1 MKKRLNFYVL
11 AVVFIS
17 ITATSALL
25 FFHSKKL
32 FSELMHEEKMQLTE
46 RIKADLNYS
55 QAIMELV
62 EHQIANNFQEATIER
77 AKQLAKAY
85 PNPVE
90 VPFDTLQLIADEIGV
105 EHFFLIDKKGVIKN
119 STLFDEIGYDLNNE
133 GEAFMR
139 YFNDM
144 FRTNQYR
151 MQGWGISSVDKSI
164 NAYSYYV
171 APGANYAVETSVNLQ
186 DFLNRYNS
194 TVLSQEGFNLIS
206 TYFVND
212 YRFIKS
218 VDIYNVNDA
227 EWYSLVNLSKEL
239 FLDEEGWHQLRTK
252 GEYTVASDFGEKYY
266 ALIKTNATQKGFPPI
281 LVLEAG
287 FDYTK
292 YYELVRYNLIFN
304 SIVLLII
311 LIVVLL
317 ASPQIID
324 RLLIKKIN
332 IINYNL
338 NSLRLARYDEMKT
351 FKGNDELSAIAD
363 NIMHVK
369 NSVLEREKQLQASK
383 VLAEAADKLK
393 SAFLANMSH
402 EIRTPLN
409 AVVGFAQ
416 LLRDTYPSPDDVERY
431 VNLISVNSNRLLQLI
446 SDIIDLSQIESG
458 QLKVLPRP
466 VCLND
471 LYNELFASANSIIV
485 AYNQVSNTKDIKVLI
500 EKEDFPVGE
509 CIITDPYRLKQI
521 LEQLVDNAIKFTC
534 KGFVKLGYQLQGD
547 RVCFYVSDS
556 GAGIS
561 PENQSRIFGR
571 FVQAEEYL
579 TREHGGT
586 GLGLAICRE
595 LLHIL
600 GGTIEVESVLN
611 QGSTFKV
618 YLPYTP
624 TGKK

>member
-17 ITATSALL
+17 ITTTSALL

-62 EHQIANNFQEATIER
+62 EHQIANDFEKATIKR
-77 AKQLAKAY
+77 AKQLVKSY

-90 VPFDTLQLIADEIGV
+90 VPLDTMRQIAHEIGV
-105 EHFFLIDKKGVIKN
+105 EQFFLIDKNGIIKN
-119 STLFDEIGYDLNNE
+119 STLQKEIGYDLNNE

-139 YFNDM
+139 YYNDM

-186 DFLNRYNS
+186 KFLNRYNS
-194 TVLSQEGFNLIS
+194 TVLSLEAFNLIS
-206 TYFVND
+206 TNFVND

-218 VDIYNVNDA
+218 IDIYNVNDA
-227 EWYSLVNLSKEL
+227 EWYSLVNLTKEL
-239 FLDEEGWHQLRTK
+239 FLDEEGWEQLKAK
-252 GEYTVASDFGEKYY
+252 GEYTAASDFGEKYY
-266 ALIKTNATQKGFPPI
+266 ALIKTNATQKGFPPT
-281 LVLEAG
+281 LVLEAS
-287 FDYTK
+287 FDHTK
-292 YYELVRYNLIFN
+292 YYELVSYNLVFN
-304 SIVLLII
+304 STILLII

-338 NSLRLARYDEMKT
+338 NSLRLARYDEIKT
-351 FKGNDELSAIAD
+351 FKGSDELSAIAD

-416 LLRDTYPSPDDVERY
+416 LLRDTDPTPDDVERY
-431 VNLISVNSNRLLQLI
+431 VNLISINSNRLLQLI

-458 QLKVLPRP
+458 QLKVIPRP
-466 VCLND
+466 LCLND
-471 LYNELFASANSIIV
+471 LYNELFASANAKIV
-485 AYNQVSNTKDIKVLI
+485 AYNQVSNPKDIKVMI
-500 EKEDFPVGE
+500 EKEDFPVE
-509 CIITDPYRLKQI
+509 ACIITDPFRLKQI

-534 KGFVKLGYQLQGD
+534 KGFVKMGYQLQGD
-547 RVCFYVSDS
+547 RVCFYISDT

-600 GGTIEVESVLN
+600 GGTIEVESDLN

-618 YLPYTP
+618 YIPYTP
-624 TGKK
+624 SGKK

>member
-11 AVVFIS
+11 AVVFFS
-17 ITATSALL
+17 ITITSALL
-25 FFHSKKL
+25 FIHAKKL
-32 FSELMHEEKMQLTE
+32 YSELMHEEKKQLTE
-46 RIKADLNYS
+46 RIKTDLNYS

-62 EHQIANNFQEATIER
+62 EHQIANNFQDATIKR
-77 AKQLAKAY
+77 AKQLAKNY
-85 PNPVE
+85 PNPVD

-105 EHFFLIDKKGVIKN
+105 EHFFLIDKNGIINN
-119 STLFDEIGYDLNNE
+119 STLQKEIGYDLNNE
-133 GEAFMR
+133 GEAFMK

-144 FRTNQYR
+144 FRINQYR

-186 DFLNRYNS
+186 DFLNQYNS

-206 TYFVND
+206 THFVND

-239 FLDEEGWHQLRTK
+239 FLDEEGWNQLKTK
-252 GEYTVASDFGEKYY
+252 GEYTEASDFGEKYY
-266 ALIKTNATQKGFPPI
+266 ALIKTQTTQKGFPPI
-281 LVLEAG
+281 LVLEAV

-304 SIVLLII
+304 GTILLII

-317 ASPQIID
+317 ASPHIID

-338 NSLRLARYDEMKT
+338 NSLRLARYNEMKT

-363 NIMHVK
+363 NLMHVT

-409 AVVGFAQ
+409 AVVGFSQ
-416 LLRDTYPSPDDVERY
+416 LLRDTDPSPDDVERY
-431 VNLISVNSNRLLQLI
+431 VNLINDNSNRLLQLI

-458 QLKVLPRP
+458 QLKVIPRP
-466 VCLND
+466 VSLSD
-471 LYNELFASANSIIV
+471 LYNELFASAKAKIIG
-485 AYNQVSNTKDIKVLI
+485 YNRVSDPKDIEVLI
-500 EKEDFPVGE
+500 EKGNFPEGE
-509 CIITDPYRLKQI
+509 CILTDPYRLKQI

-534 KGFVKLGYQLQGD
+534 KGFIKLGYQVQGN
-547 RVCFYVSDS
+547 RVCFYVSDT
-556 GAGIS
+556 GVGIS

-571 FVQAEEYL
+571 FIQAEEYL

-586 GLGLAICRE
+586 GLGLAICSE